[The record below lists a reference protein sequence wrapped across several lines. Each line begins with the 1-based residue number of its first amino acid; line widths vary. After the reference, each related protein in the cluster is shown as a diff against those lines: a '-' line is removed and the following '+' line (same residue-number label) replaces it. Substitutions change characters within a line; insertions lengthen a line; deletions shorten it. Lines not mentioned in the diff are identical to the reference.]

1 MPLRRQFSSLEKQKY
16 PNMKN
21 TSAARPTGFTLIELL
36 IVITIIA
43 LLASMAVPAANMVMR
58 KAKEAQTRTLMVGL
72 VNAIKS
78 YQTEYNRFP
87 SDPTVTTETAIELN
101 AANYG
106 STYSLL
112 KTLTPD
118 KSIAAPVLNP
128 RMITFFEAPIAK
140 NDAAYGITSK
150 GELFDSWGKTIWVL
164 FDTDADDR
172 LKSPYFGIDTNE
184 QQYLPTTA
192 IAWSYGD
199 NKVQDT
205 AAGTKKDDVRTWK

>member
-1 MPLRRQFSSLEKQKY
+1 
-16 PNMKN
+16 MKN
-21 TSAARPTGFTLIELL
+21 TSPVRPRLAGFTLIELL

-43 LLASMAVPAANMVMR
+43 LLASIAVPTANIIMR

-87 SDPTVTTETAIELN
+87 SDPTVTAETEIELD
-101 AANYG
+101 ATNYG
-106 STYSLL
+106 STYSLM

-128 RMITFFEAPIAK
+128 RMITFFEPPIAK
-140 NDAAYGITSK
+140 TDNSYGRTTTGK
-150 GELFDSWGKTIWVL
+150 LQDSWGTNIRVL
-164 FDTDADDR
+164 FDTDFDDR

-184 QQYLPTTA
+184 LEYLPTTV

-199 NKVQDT
+199 NKSMDT
-205 AAGTKKDDVRTWK
+205 NVSKKDDVKTWK